1 MDEMKLKLSTKFM
14 KNMVAKIISKA
25 IYKKL
30 GFKPNIQF
38 NELAIDTENDKIYF
52 HIDVDGHISKS
63 DLLKVSRLAD
73 LEDETE

>member
-14 KNMVAKIISKA
+14 KNMVAKIISKV

-30 GFKPNIQF
+30 GFKLNIQL
-38 NELAIDTENDKIYF
+38 NELAIDTKEDKIYF
-52 HIDVDGHISKS
+52 HIDVDGNINKN
-63 DLLKVSRLAD
+63 DLLKISRLAD